1 MRVRILALASL
12 ASLSAFSLAVFP
24 DNGPD
29 THFVSVGKYAGA
41 SAVAIDPFW
50 VLTAR
55 HVDGGNFTIPEL
67 GTFNVIEDHASPD
80 SDIRLLRVDSPIANY
95 TRILDMGMTD
105 RKVSLVGFG
114 GTGVPSANGWT
125 ITGTDGNRHS
135 AVNMVEGIENI
146 SFDASGTPNWDAWYY
161 ELDKPGAGNGNY
173 GNNGYIAGEG
183 GIYAGDSGGGWFF
196 NLGGNDYLVG
206 INSAI
211 DDAPPGGTLTDYFQR
226 GYATQLNTA
235 ANLTWIRSFVPNAVA
250 PVPEPASMAVLGLG
264 ALALIRKRR
273 KQA

>member
-1 MRVRILALASL
+1 MRVRLLALASL
-12 ASLSAFSLAVFP
+12 ASLSAFTLAVFP
-24 DNGPD
+24 NNGPD
-29 THFVSVGKYAGA
+29 IHFLSVGQYAGA

-55 HVDGGNFTIPEL
+55 HIDGGNFTTPEL
-67 GTFNVIEDHASPD
+67 GSFTVLEDHASPD
-80 SDIRLLRVDSPIANY
+80 ADIRLLRVDRAISSY

-105 RKVSLVGFG
+105 RMVSLVGFG

-125 ITGTDGNRHS
+125 ITGTDGFRHS

-146 SFDASGTPNWDAWYY
+146 SFDPSGIPNWDTWYY
-161 ELDKPGAGNGNY
+161 ELDKPGAGNGLY
-173 GNNGYIAGEG
+173 GNNGYILGEG
-183 GIYAGDSGGGWFF
+183 GIYVGDSGGGWFH

-211 DDAPPGGTLTDYFQR
+211 DDALPGGTLTDYFQR
-226 GYATQLNTA
+226 GYATQLN
-235 ANLTWIRSFVPNAVA
+235 NPVYLNWIKSFVPNAVA
-250 PVPEPASMAVLGLG
+250 AVPEPASMAVLGLG